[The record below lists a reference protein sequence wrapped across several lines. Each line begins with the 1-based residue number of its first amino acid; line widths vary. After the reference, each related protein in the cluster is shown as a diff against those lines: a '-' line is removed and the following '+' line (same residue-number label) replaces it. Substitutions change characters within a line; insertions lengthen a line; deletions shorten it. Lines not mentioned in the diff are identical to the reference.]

1 MTTSAWGLRC
11 TALALAALA
20 GVAWQLGW
28 AALPPTGTMLAL
40 LLAAGGLLAW
50 AAYAKQLV
58 AACVALAL
66 LAAALTSLRAEHRLA
81 QRLDPALEG
90 VELELTGV
98 IASLPQRQA
107 DAERF
112 VFEVESARHQ
122 DRAVTVP
129 QRLSLAWF
137 RSAQDDLLSIGPDTR
152 LAAGQRWR
160 FGARLRRPHGLANP
174 HGFDFEL
181 WLFERSVGATGS
193 VRATAAQPAEL
204 LRSQAAQPIERARQ
218 HVSDAIAA
226 QVPDPRAAGVLA
238 ALAVGEQSAIERDD
252 WDLFRDTGVAHLM
265 SISGLHVTMFAWLAQ
280 ALVAALWRRS
290 RRLVHVVATP
300 HAARWGGLAAA
311 AGYALL
317 AGWGVP
323 AQRTLWMLATA
334 ALLSS
339 LGRRWP
345 WPLVLLAAAVVVA
358 AIDPWA
364 LLQPGFWLSFV
375 AVGLLLLAA
384 PPPREL
390 QASSTWPERL
400 WRLLRGGLRTQVV
413 ATLGLAPLTLLFF
426 QQVSLVGFVANLVAI
441 PVVTLLITPL
451 ALLGVLWPALWSAAA
466 LLVQALSTL
475 LAALTGPQTVWSAAV
490 APVWAQALGLLAGV
504 LLVAPLPWRLRAVAA
519 LMLLPLLLP
528 APPRPAV
535 GQFELVALDV
545 GQGSAVLLRTHAH
558 LLIYDTGPRY
568 GEADA
573 GERVL
578 LPLLRARGERRIDVL
593 ALSHGDNDHIGGAAS
608 LLAALPVGQLVSSLD
623 AGHTLLAGR
632 TAHRRCIAGERWIW
646 DGVAFEWLH
655 PAADGALSGATPN
668 ALSCVL
674 RVSDASG
681 RHALLAG
688 DIEGAQEAA
697 LVERVR
703 DRLPAEILLVP
714 HHGSRTSSS
723 VGFVG
728 AVAPRFALVQAG
740 YRNRY
745 GHPAPVVVERY
756 AAIGSVLVRSDRCG
770 AWTWHAGQA
779 HCERDRRRRYWQSP

>member
-1 MTTSAWGLRC
+1 MTSSWGLRC
-11 TALALAALA
+11 AALALAALA

-28 AALPPTGTMLAL
+28 RTLPSTGAMLAL
-40 LLAAGGLLAW
+40 MLAAGSALAG
-50 AAYAKQLV
+50 AAYAKRLLP
-58 AACVALAL
+58 ACIALAL
-66 LAAALTSLRAEHRLA
+66 LAAALTGLRAEHRLG
-81 QRLDPALEG
+81 QRLDAALEG
-90 VELELTGV
+90 ADLELTGV

-107 DAERF
+107 DAQRF

-122 DRAVTVP
+122 GRVVNVP
-129 QRLSLAWF
+129 ARLSLAWF
-137 RSAQDDLLSIGPDTR
+137 RATQDDALSMGPDTR

-160 FGARLRRPHGLANP
+160 FGVRLRRPHGLANP

-181 WLFERSVGATGS
+181 WLFERALGATGS

-204 LRSQAAQPIERARQ
+204 LRSNAAQPIERGRQ
-218 HVSDAIAA
+218 QVSDAIAA
-226 QVPDPRAAGVLA
+226 QVRDPRAAGVLA
-238 ALAVGEQSAIERDD
+238 ALAVGDQSAIERDD

-290 RRLVHVVATP
+290 RRLVHTVATP
-300 HAARWGGLAAA
+300 HAARWGGLLAAT
-311 AGYALL
+311 GYALL

-334 ALLSS
+334 ALLAS
-339 LGRRWP
+339 LGLSWP
-345 WPLVLLAAAVVVA
+345 WPLVLLAAAVVVVA

-375 AVGLLLLAA
+375 AVGLLLFAA
-384 PPPREL
+384 PPPRAAL
-390 QASSTWPERL
+390 APAGWAQKLA
-400 WRLLRGGLRTQVV
+400 RLLRGGLRTQVV

-441 PVVTLLITPL
+441 PAVTLLITPL
-451 ALLGVLWPALWSAAA
+451 ALLGVLWPILWSAAA

-475 LAALTGPQTVWSAAV
+475 LAALAGAQALWSAAV
-490 APVWAQALGLLAGV
+490 APLWAQALGLLAGV
-504 LLVAPLPWRLRAVAA
+504 LLVAPLPWRLRGVAA

-528 APPRPAV
+528 LPPRPAQ

-545 GQGSAVLLRTHAH
+545 GQGSAVLLRTHKH
-558 LLIYDTGPRY
+558 LLVYDTGPRY

-578 LPLLRARGERRIDVL
+578 LPLLRARGERRIDRLV
-593 ALSHGDNDHIGGAAS
+593 LSHGDNDHIGGAAS
-608 LLAALPVGQLVSSLD
+608 LLAALPVTQVASSL
-623 AGHTLLAGR
+623 APGHALLAGH
-632 TAHRRCIAGERWIW
+632 TAHRRCVAGEGWAW
-646 DGVAFEWLH
+646 DGVSFEWLH
-655 PAADGALSGATPN
+655 PAADEPGATPN

-674 RVSDASG
+674 RVSDSHG
-681 RHALLAG
+681 HHALLAG
-688 DIEGAQEAA
+688 DIEAAQEAA
-697 LVERVR
+697 LIERAR
-703 DRLPAEILLVP
+703 NRLPADILLVP

-723 VGFVG
+723 AAFVA

-745 GHPAPVVVERY
+745 GHPAPAVVERY
-756 AAIGSVLVRSDRCG
+756 LASGSTLVRSDTCG
-770 AWTWHAGQA
+770 AWTWQAGQT
-779 HCERDRRRRYWQSP
+779 HCERDRRRRYWHTP

>member
-11 TALALAALA
+11 AALALAALG

-28 AALPPTGTMLAL
+28 AALPSTRLMLGTA
-40 LLAAGGLLAW
+40 LAAVALLAW
-50 AAYAKQLV
+50 AARAKCLLP
-58 AACVALAL
+58 ACVALAL
-66 LAAALTSLRAEHRLA
+66 LGATLTSLRAEHRLS
-81 QRLDPALEG
+81 QRLDAALEG
-90 VELELTGV
+90 ADLELTGV
-98 IASLPQRQA
+98 IATLPQRQS
-107 DAERF
+107 DAQRF
-112 VFEVESARHQ
+112 VFDVESARHQ
-122 DRAVTVP
+122 GRPVQLP
-129 QRLSLAWF
+129 QRISLAWF
-137 RSAQDDLLSIGPDTR
+137 RAAQDDLLSIGPDTR

-181 WLFERSVGATGS
+181 WLFERRLGATGS

-204 LRSQAAQPIERARQ
+204 LHGNAAQPIERVRQ

-226 QVPDPRAAGVLA
+226 QVRDVRAAGVLA
-238 ALAVGEQSAIERDD
+238 ALAVGDQSAIERSD

-280 ALVAALWRRS
+280 AIVAGVWRRS
-290 RRLVHVVATP
+290 RRLVHTVATP

-311 AGYALL
+311 TAYALL

-334 ALLSS
+334 ALLAS
-339 LGRRWP
+339 LGLSWP
-345 WPLVLLAAAVVVA
+345 WSLVLLAAAVVVA

-375 AVGLLLLAA
+375 AVGLLLFAA
-384 PPPREL
+384 PPPRD
-390 QASSTWPERL
+390 AVAPAAWSRRL
-400 WRLLRGGLRTQVV
+400 GRLMRGGLRTQVV

-441 PVVTLLITPL
+441 PLVTLLITPL

-466 LLVQALSTL
+466 LLVQTLSAL
-475 LAALTGPQTVWSAAV
+475 LAALAGPQAVWAAAV
-490 APVWAQALGLLAGV
+490 APLWAQALGLLAGV
-504 LLVAPLPWRLRAVAA
+504 LVVAPLPWRLRGVAA
-519 LMLLPLLLP
+519 VMLLPLLLP
-528 APPRPAV
+528 VPPRPAP

-558 LLIYDTGPRY
+558 LLVYDAGPRY
-568 GEADA
+568 GEVDA

-578 LPLLRARGERRIDVL
+578 LPLLRARGERRIHLL
-593 ALSHGDNDHIGGAAS
+593 ALSHSDGDHIGGAAS
-608 LLAALPVGQLVSSLD
+608 LLAALPVTQVVSSLD
-623 AGHTLLAGR
+623 AGHALLRGA
-632 TAHRRCIAGERWIW
+632 TPHRRCVAGERWGW
-646 DGVAFEWLH
+646 DGVRFEWLH
-655 PAADGALSGATPN
+655 PGADDATRAVTPN

-674 RVSDASG
+674 RVSDDRG

-688 DIEGAQEAA
+688 DIEAPQEAA
-697 LVERVR
+697 LVERAGE
-703 DRLPAEILLVP
+703 RLRAHILLVP

-723 VGFVG
+723 AAFVA
-728 AVAPRFALVQAG
+728 AVAPRFAVVQAG

-745 GHPAPVVVERY
+745 GHPVPAVVERY
-756 AAIGSVLVRSDRCG
+756 VDLGSTLVRSDTCG
-770 AWTWHAGQA
+770 AWTWQAGQA
-779 HCERDRRRRYWQSP
+779 HCERDRRRRYWQAP